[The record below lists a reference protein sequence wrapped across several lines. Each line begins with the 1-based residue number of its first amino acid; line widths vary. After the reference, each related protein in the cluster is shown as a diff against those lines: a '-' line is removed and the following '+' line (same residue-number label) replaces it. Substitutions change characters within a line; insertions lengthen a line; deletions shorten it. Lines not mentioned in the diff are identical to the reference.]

1 MKIPQFPQMIQKIR
15 SKLKNKK
22 KNYVKIEKISWSKDG
37 ALKPRGNILRQKLG
51 LLKNSFRAEPVKMPQ
66 NIAEDEELKKY
77 WFQRY
82 RLFSKFDSGIWMDR
96 ESWFSVTPEKIAQHI
111 AERCRYNQN

>member
-1 MKIPQFPQMIQKIR
+1 
-15 SKLKNKK
+15 
-22 KNYVKIEKISWSKDG
+22 
-37 ALKPRGNILRQKLG
+37 
-51 LLKNSFRAEPVKMPQ
+51 MPQ

-111 AERCRYNQN
+111 AERCRYNQNLIFTVIWNKT